1 MPAWAGVLLAR
12 AGELTCDELAR
23 LRRIAGRAE
32 RHDEIDAAHAAVIL
46 AAQRRH
52 GAAADL

>member
-1 MPAWAGVLLAR
+1 VLLAR

-23 LRRIAGRAE
+23 LRRIAGRVE
-32 RHDEIDAAHAAVIL
+32 RHDQIDAAHASVIL

-52 GAAADL
+52 GAAAADL